1 MLRNVDDQ
9 ALWRVRM
16 LPKDLG
22 VALVVLAALGLALIL
37 RVQVEGSVRQFQ
49 APDAPLRLVY
59 PATWRSASSLQD
71 VLLKVENPLS
81 KSTFKTTLTV
91 EAREL
96 DPAATPPLQEL
107 VDRRIEQRSSLLGY
121 HFLASN
127 PARVDE
133 TDAVQIEYAYVVQP
147 IDEPRRASLPVVVH
161 AREYVVS
168 AGERSYY
175 VTLAAPADEFAGAR
189 AALDQI
195 IGSARLR
202 P

>member
-1 MLRNVDDQ
+1 VRNVDDHT
-9 ALWRVRM
+9 LWRVRM

-22 VALVVLAALGLALIL
+22 VALVVLIALGLGLLL
-37 RVQVEGSVRQFQ
+37 RSQVEGSVRQFQ
-49 APDAPLRLVY
+49 APDMPLRLAY

-71 VLLKVENPLS
+71 VLLKIEDSLTS
-81 KSTFKTTLTV
+81 SAFKTTLTV
-91 EAREL
+91 ESREL
-96 DPAATPPLQEL
+96 DPAAAPSLQEL
-107 VDRRIEQRSSLLGY
+107 VDRRIEQRSSLVGY

-127 PARVDE
+127 PARIDE

-175 VTLAAPADEFAGAR
+175 IALAAPSDEFAGAS

-195 IGSARLR
+195 IQSARLR